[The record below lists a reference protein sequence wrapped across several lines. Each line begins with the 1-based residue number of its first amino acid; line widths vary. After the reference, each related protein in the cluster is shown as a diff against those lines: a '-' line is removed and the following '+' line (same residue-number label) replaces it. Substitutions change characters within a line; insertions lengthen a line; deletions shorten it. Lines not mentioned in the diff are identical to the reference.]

1 MGFMIGTWVFKA
13 IGGEAHNVNIVSLK
27 HSPILRQNGQ
37 PHTKANSSLAE
48 PTEPTRETLAM
59 NEEFYTANFDTN
71 DTSTTIV
78 FNVYRGEPEALRTQ
92 LEAALNQEN
101 VVPPEVWIMCF
112 NSPKWHLYETVVSAI
127 RIEYPD
133 RDSQIKVTTSD
144 FNHKFHGR
152 FLLAYMA
159 TTKYVLIVDDDRPI
173 DSTTVYDY
181 IQYMQR
187 QKGVWGNFGH
197 RRAATFEGY
206 RSWPS
211 VGYDLAVTDM
221 EEQDYLSGMWFL
233 EQTWLEYFMKER
245 MPSWATSED
254 MHLSHVMRK
263 YLNLNT
269 YGGKVAFSAP
279 SLPSKEYAATKGS
292 ALDLRE
298 FIFDH
303 QLGRGNKVANV
314 DQPIDTLVY
323 AETPQDI
330 EDFLLKLDA
339 CPSGGEVIA
348 TEVSDMTPWCN
359 VGRTA
364 AVFRGAKEQ
373 DVNGLIAAA
382 EKLCAKTNC
391 EYFSVKPKIRHG
403 IRYFNMREGYGQ
415 AGTSVEIPF
424 QTGAS
429 DVLLSLVGILNNVLP
444 EKLFVPDVESLSW
457 LEKDSAKRNRLQIYH
472 STVMLA
478 VDIHLNSK
486 TNGKWSH
493 RNDEADQFPVM
504 KAFGWPVTTS
514 SL

>member
-1 MGFMIGTWVFKA
+1 MGFMVGSWTIQA
-13 IGGEAHNVNIVSLK
+13 LGGEAHNVLHANMSLK
-27 HSPILRQNGQ
+27 RSPALRQNDQ
-37 PHTKANSSLAE
+37 PSVVVSSLLVKT
-48 PTEPTRETLAM
+48 TERSRETLVM
-59 NEEFYTANFDTN
+59 GEEFYTSNFDVN
-71 DTSTTIV
+71 DTSTTII
-78 FNVYRGEPEALRTQ
+78 FNVFRGEPEALRMQ
-92 LEAALNQEN
+92 LEAAFNQED
-101 VVPPEVWIMCF
+101 VVPSDVWVMCF
-112 NSPKWHLYETVVSAI
+112 NSPNRLLYEAIVSAI
-127 RIEYPD
+127 RVKYPEHD
-133 RDSQIKVTTSD
+133 KQLKLTTSD

-173 DSTTVYDY
+173 DFTTVIDY
-181 IQYMQR
+181 IRYMQH

-197 RRAATFEGY
+197 RRSSTFEGY
-206 RSWPS
+206 KSWPF
-211 VGYDLAVTDM
+211 VGYDLSATNM
-221 EEQDYLSGMWFL
+221 EEQDYLCGMWFL

-245 MPSWATSED
+245 VPSWATSED

-269 YGGKVAFSAP
+269 YGGKVALSAP
-279 SLPSKEYAATKGS
+279 SLPRKNYAATTGS

-303 QLGRGNKVANV
+303 QLGRGNKLADV

-330 EDFLLKLDA
+330 EGFLLKMDECLSSDA
-339 CPSGGEVIA
+339 VYA
-348 TEVSDMTPWCN
+348 TKASDMTPWCN

-382 EKLCAKTNC
+382 EKLCARTNC
-391 EYFSVKPKIRHG
+391 VYFSVKPNIQHG

-415 AGTSVEIPF
+415 VSTDVEIPF

-429 DVLLSLVGILNNVLP
+429 DVLVSLVGILNNVLP
-444 EKLFVPDVESLSW
+444 EKLFVPDVESTSW
-457 LEKDSAKRNRLQIYH
+457 PETDASKHDRLQIYH
-472 STVMLA
+472 STVILA
-478 VDIHLNSK
+478 IDIHRNSK

-493 RNDEADQFPVM
+493 RNDEAEQFPEGMEV
-504 KAFGWPVTTS
+504 FGWHV
-514 SL
+514 